1 MAVSA
6 SPERP
11 SQLSGPSDPDV
22 RVVVIDNLHDRRQV
36 IARILELGPPGT
48 SVVGYADDLDSAC
61 ETVDRLAA
69 DAVLLEIQLPV
80 AKGLEVLRTLR
91 QAHPALWIVVCSFH
105 ATRSAR
111 REAEALGADLYLAKP
126 VSPRD
131 LSRALTAARATAGT

>member
-11 SQLSGPSDPDV
+11 PELSRPHTEV

-36 IARILELGPPGT
+36 VTRILELGPPGT
-48 SVVGYADDLDSAC
+48 SVVGYADDLDSAL
-61 ETVDRLAA
+61 ETVERLAA

-80 AKGLEVLRTLR
+80 ATGLEVVRALR
-91 QAHPALWIVVCSFH
+91 QTHPRLWIVVCSFH
-105 ATRSAR
+105 ASRSAR

-131 LSRALTAARATAGT
+131 LSQALLAARTPVPA